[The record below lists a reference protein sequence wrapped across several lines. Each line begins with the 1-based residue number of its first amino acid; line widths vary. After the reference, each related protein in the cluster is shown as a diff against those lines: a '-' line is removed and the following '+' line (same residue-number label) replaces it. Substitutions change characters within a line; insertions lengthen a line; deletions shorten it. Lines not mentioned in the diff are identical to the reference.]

1 MIRAWIIPPI
11 VVPVLMGLG
20 LAALLAFRAWLS

>member
-11 VVPVLMGLG
+11 VVPVLIGLA
-20 LAALLAFRAWLS
+20 LAALLTLRAFH

>member
-11 VVPVLMGLG
+11 VIPILIALA
-20 LAALLAFRAWLS
+20 LAALVTLRAFH